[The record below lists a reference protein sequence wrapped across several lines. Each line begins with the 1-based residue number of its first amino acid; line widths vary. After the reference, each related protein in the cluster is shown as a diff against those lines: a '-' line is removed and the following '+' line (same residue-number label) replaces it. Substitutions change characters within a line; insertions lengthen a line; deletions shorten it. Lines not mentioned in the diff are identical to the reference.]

1 MLELVGVVVGEAG
14 AERLNRCALT
24 VRPGEI
30 LGVVGPTGAGKTT
43 LLEVL
48 AGHRAPT
55 RGRLVWEGREVT
67 RSPDRLRAVTGLV
80 GHEVPGPRTSTV
92 ADWLALY
99 AELDA
104 APAWAWREKRGEL
117 LARFELTPLAERP
130 VETLSRGQARR
141 LSWARQWLR
150 RPRVLLLDAP
160 EEGVDGAGLRVLTQ
174 LIKESS
180 AAGGAVVL
188 TSVAPHFPTLLCD
201 RVLVLQAGAVTQEHT
216 RATPGFAAAVAAAQG
231 WVS

>member
-1 MLELVGVVVGEAG
+1 MLELVGVVIGEAG

-30 LGVVGPTGAGKTT
+30 LGVAGPTGAGKTT

-48 AGHRAPT
+48 AGHRTPT

-80 GHEVPGPRTSTV
+80 GHEVPGPRTVSV
-92 ADWLALY
+92 AEWLALY
-99 AELDA
+99 ADLDA
-104 APAWAWREKRGEL
+104 APAGAWREKRGEL
-117 LARFELTPLAERP
+117 LSRFELSAVAERS
-130 VETLSRGQARR
+130 VESLSRGQTRR
-141 LSWARQWLR
+141 LGWARQWLR
-150 RPRVLLLDAP
+150 RPRVLLLDGP
-160 EEGVDGAGLRVLTQ
+160 EEGVDGAGLRILTQ
-174 LIKESS
+174 MIKESS
-180 AAGGAVVL
+180 AAGGAVVF

-201 RVLVLQAGAVTQEHT
+201 RVLVLQAGAITQEHV

-231 WVS
+231 WAS